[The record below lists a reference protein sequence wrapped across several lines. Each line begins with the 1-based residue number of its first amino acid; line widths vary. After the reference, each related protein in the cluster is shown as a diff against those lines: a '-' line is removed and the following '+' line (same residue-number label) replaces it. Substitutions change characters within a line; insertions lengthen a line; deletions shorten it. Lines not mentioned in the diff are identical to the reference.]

1 MIKFQQSQALT
12 SHFESF
18 WSIVDSVE
26 ISVFFLTCFLREIK
40 FLIFGKFYS
49 DGRRFHEIAW
59 IAVLELVVLRHV
71 VVVRVGITDRH
82 PGRDGV
88 NLV

>member
-1 MIKFQQSQALT
+1 M
-12 SHFESF
+12 
-18 WSIVDSVE
+18 DSVE

-59 IAVLELVVLRHV
+59 IAVLELIVLRHV
-71 VVVRVGITDRH
+71 VVVRVGIADRH
-82 PGRDGV
+82 SGRDGV
-88 NLV
+88 NIV